1 MTRLQKI
8 RQAFADY
15 VASEGCSCCQNET
28 AHAEAAARLAELLD
42 VPPYK
47 DASGPDFYRFRTPK
61 PSKRKRSSTTRIES

>member
-15 VASEGCSCCQNET
+15 VASEGCSCCENEP
-28 AHAEAAARLAELLD
+28 AHKAAAAWLAELMD

-47 DASGPDFYRFRTPK
+47 DGSGHDFSRFRTPK
-61 PSKRKRSSTTRIES
+61 ATRKSA